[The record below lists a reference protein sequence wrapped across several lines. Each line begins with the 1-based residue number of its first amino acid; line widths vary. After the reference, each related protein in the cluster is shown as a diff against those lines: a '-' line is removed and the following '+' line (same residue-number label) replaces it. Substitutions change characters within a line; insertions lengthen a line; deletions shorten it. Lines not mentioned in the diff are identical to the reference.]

1 MQLSKKVEEFY
12 FSMTPDTARKIFRE
26 LRDYPQIR
34 SQVQTHTKALALKIL
49 SKEGRH
55 SKAHLEQIFA
65 A

>member
-12 FSMTPDTARKIFRE
+12 FSMTPDTAQEIFGE
-26 LRDYPQIR
+26 LRDYPQVR
-34 SQVQTHTKALALKIL
+34 SQVGQHTKALALKIL
-49 SKEGRH
+49 LEDGRH